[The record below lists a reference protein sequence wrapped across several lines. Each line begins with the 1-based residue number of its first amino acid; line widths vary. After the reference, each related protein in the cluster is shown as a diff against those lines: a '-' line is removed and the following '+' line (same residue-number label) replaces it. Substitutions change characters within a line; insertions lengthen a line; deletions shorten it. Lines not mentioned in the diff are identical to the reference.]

1 MAYLRRTVA
10 DIWAGLRSGP
20 RACRDLLLWGHV
32 HPSHYPVR
40 VPPAPPIS
48 QEPRP

>member
-1 MAYLRRTVA
+1 MSLLRRIPA

-32 HPSHYPVR
+32 YPSHYPVR
-40 VPPAPPIS
+40 VTVPPATEES
-48 QEPRP
+48 